1 MELSFFC
8 LWGLFVL
15 CKPHFVVVSLWTSE
29 RHPNHNRH
37 FVANQTCE
45 YSVHHCGETSV
56 WQCLPYEF
64 TLTCPSGPVSSNL
77 TCLDESQLGCT
88 LSFILI
94 TIVLFRLSPSGQ
106 VCWKLTCLEAECTR
120 HGRADECLDIT
131 RFAKQQYIVRGMTSN
146 RPQRIWRHVQTGLVP
161 IAYKSTITETP
172 CGWAILGK
180 FLMLTEHGTINTE
193 QQTNR
198 E

>member
-1 MELSFFC
+1 MLKVHILLLLRCCIAALIVALSAGRIAAIYFC
-8 LWGLFVL
+8 LNNKWCNFLFSCLRGFFVL

-45 YSVHHCGETSV
+45 YSVHHSGETSV

-64 TLTCPSGPVSSNL
+64 TLTCPSGPVSLNL
-77 TCLDESQLGCT
+77 TCLDGSQLGSLT

-120 HGRADECLDIT
+120 HGQADECLDIT
-131 RFAKQQYIVRGMTSN
+131 RFAKQQDVCPVHRTRN
-146 RPQRIWRHVQTGLVP
+146 D
-161 IAYKSTITETP
+161 
-172 CGWAILGK
+172 
-180 FLMLTEHGTINTE
+180 
-193 QQTNR
+193 
-198 E
+198 